1 MPQNR
6 KNVTKSFAIR
16 IILITF
22 AQIYKDMAQ
31 LSNRLQR
38 LAPSATLAMSQKS
51 SEMKAQGVD
60 VINMSV
66 GEPDFNTPEHIK
78 QEAKLAIDENY
89 SKYSPVPGYPDLRQA
104 IARKLERENHLH
116 YTPAEILVS
125 NGAKQSVCNTVMA
138 LVNDGEE
145 VIIPA
150 PYWVS
155 YPQMVKLAG
164 GEPVIVEA
172 GFEQNFKMTPQQLEA
187 AITPKTRMIILCSP
201 SNPTGSV
208 YSKEELEALANVIL
222 QHEDLFVLADE
233 IYEHINYI
241 GRHESIAQFPG
252 MKERAIIVNGV
263 SKAYAMTGWRIGY
276 IAAPEW
282 IVKGC
287 NKLQGQYTSGP
298 CSVSQKAAEFAYTAD
313 QQCVEDMRQ
322 AFERRRDLI
331 VKLAKEIPG
340 LEVNVPEGA
349 FYLFPKCS
357 SFFGK
362 KSSEGYQV
370 NNSTDFAMYLLEKGH
385 VATVGGDA
393 FGDPECFRMSYATSD
408 ENIVEAMRRIKETLA
423 TLK

>member
-1 MPQNR
+1 
-6 KNVTKSFAIR
+6 
-16 IILITF
+16 
-22 AQIYKDMAQ
+22 
-31 LSNRLQR
+31 
-38 LAPSATLAMSQKS
+38 MSQKS
-51 SEMKAQGVD
+51 SEMKAQGID

-66 GEPDFNTPEHIK
+66 GEPDFNTPDQIK
-78 QEAKLAIDENY
+78 QAAKQAIDDNY
-89 SKYSPVPGYPDLRQA
+89 SRYSPVPGYPELRKA
-104 IARKLERENHLH
+104 IVNKLKNENQLD
-116 YTPAEILVS
+116 YTVNEILVS
-125 NGAKQSVCNTVMA
+125 NGAKQSVCNTIMA

-172 GFEQNFKMTPQQLEA
+172 GFEQNFKMTAEQLEA
-187 AITPKTRMIILCSP
+187 AITPKTRMLILCSP

-208 YSKEELEALANVIL
+208 YSKEELRSLAEVIL
-222 QHEDLFVLADE
+222 RHDDLFVLADE
-233 IYEHINYI
+233 IYEHINYV
-241 GRHESIAQFPG
+241 GHHESIAQFAG

-298 CSVSQKAAEFAYTAD
+298 CSVSQKAAEFAYISD
-313 QQCVEDMRQ
+313 QQCVEDMRL

-331 VKLAKEIPG
+331 VKLAKDIPG

-357 SFFGK
+357 SFYGK
-362 KSSEGYQV
+362 TAPNGSTIA
-370 NNSTDFAMYLLEKGH
+370 NSTDLAMYLLEEGH

-393 FGDPECFRMSYATSD
+393 FGDPNCFRMSYATSD
-408 ENIVEAMRRIKETLA
+408 ENIVKAMHRIKEVLA
-423 TLK
+423 KLC

>member
-1 MPQNR
+1 
-6 KNVTKSFAIR
+6 
-16 IILITF
+16 
-22 AQIYKDMAQ
+22 MAQ
-31 LSNRLQR
+31 LSDRLQR

-51 SEMKAQGVD
+51 SEMKAQGID

-66 GEPDFNTPEHIK
+66 GEPDFNTPDHIK
-78 QEAKLAIDENY
+78 QAAKLAIDENY
-89 SKYSPVPGYPDLRQA
+89 SRYSPVPGYPDLRQA
-104 IARKLERENHLH
+104 IARKLERENQLH
-116 YTPAEILVS
+116 YSPAEILVS

-138 LVNDGEE
+138 LINPGDD

-155 YPQMVKLAG
+155 YPQMVLLAG
-164 GEPVIVEA
+164 GNPVIVEA
-172 GFEQNFKMTPQQLEA
+172 GFDQNFKMTPQQLEA
-187 AITPKTRMIILCSP
+187 AITPKTRLIILCSP

-208 YSKEELEALANVIL
+208 YNKQELQALAQVIL
-222 QHEDLFVLADE
+222 SHDNLFVLADE

-241 GRHESIAQFPG
+241 GKHQSIAQFEG
-252 MKERAIIVNGV
+252 MKERSIIVNGV

-298 CSVSQKAAEFAYTAD
+298 CSVSQKAAEFAYTSS
-313 QQCVEDMRQ
+313 QECVEQMRQ

-331 VKLAKEIPG
+331 VKMAKDIPG
-340 LEVNVPEGA
+340 LEVNVPDGA

-357 SFFGK
+357 SFYGK
-362 KSSEGYQV
+362 QTPDGQQIA
-370 NNSTDFAMYLLEKGH
+370 NSTDLAMYLLEKGH

-408 ENIVEAMRRIKETLA
+408 ENIIEAMRRIKVALA
-423 TLK
+423 SLR

>member
-1 MPQNR
+1 M
-6 KNVTKSFAIR
+6 S
-16 IILITF
+16 
-22 AQIYKDMAQ
+22 Q
-31 LSNRLQR
+31 LSLRLQR

-51 SEMKAQGVD
+51 SEMKAQGID

-66 GEPDFNTPEHIK
+66 GEPDFDTPDHIK
-78 QEAKLAIDENY
+78 EAAKKAVDDNY
-89 SKYSPVPGYPDLRQA
+89 SRYSPVPGYMDLRKA
-104 IARKLERENHLH
+104 ISDKLRRENQLD
-116 YTPAEILVS
+116 YSPAEILVS
-125 NGAKQSVCNTVMA
+125 NGAKQSVCNTIMA
-138 LVNDGEE
+138 LVNPGDE

-155 YPQMVKLAG
+155 YPQMVLLAG
-164 GEPVIVEA
+164 GTPVFVEA
-172 GFEQNFKMTPQQLEA
+172 TFEQNFKMTAEQLEA
-187 AITPKTRMIILCSP
+187 AITPKTRMLILCSP

-208 YSKEELEALANVIL
+208 YNKEELRALANIIL
-222 QHEDLFVLADE
+222 KHEDLYVLADE
-233 IYEHINYI
+233 IYEHINYV

-252 MKERAIIVNGV
+252 MKERAIVVNGV

-298 CSVSQKAAEFAYTAD
+298 CSVSQKAAEWAYTQN
-313 QQCVEDMRQ
+313 QQCVEDMRL
-322 AFERRRDLI
+322 AFQRRRDLI
-331 VKLAKEIPG
+331 VSLAREIPG

-357 SFFGK
+357 SFYGR
-362 KSSEGYQV
+362 SVSCANSATHGTV
-370 NNSTDFAMYLLEKGH
+370 INNSTDLAMYLLEEAH

-393 FGDPECFRMSYATSD
+393 FGDPDCFRMSYATSD
-408 ENIVEAMRRIKETLA
+408 DNIREAMQRIAKALS

>member
-1 MPQNR
+1 M
-6 KNVTKSFAIR
+6 S
-16 IILITF
+16 
-22 AQIYKDMAQ
+22 Q
-31 LSNRLQR
+31 LSERLQR

-51 SEMKAQGVD
+51 SEMKAQGID

-78 QEAKLAIDENY
+78 EAAKKAIDDNF
-89 SKYSPVPGYPDLRQA
+89 SKYSPVPGYADLREA
-104 IARKLERENHLH
+104 ISAKLKKENDLD
-116 YTPAEILVS
+116 YSPAEILVS

-138 LVNDGEE
+138 IINNGDE

-164 GEPVIVEA
+164 GTPVIVEA
-172 GFEQNFKMTPQQLEA
+172 GFDQNFKMTPAQLEA
-187 AITPKTRMIILCSP
+187 AITPKTKLIILCSP

-208 YSKEELEALANVIL
+208 YTKDELEGLATVVKS
-222 QHEDLFVLADE
+222 HTDLYVLADE
-233 IYEHINYI
+233 IYEHINYV
-241 GRHESIAQFPG
+241 GKHESIAQFDG
-252 MKERAIIVNGV
+252 MKERTIVVNGV

-276 IAAPEW
+276 IAGPEW

-298 CSVSQKAAEFAYTAD
+298 CSVSQKAALYAYVAD
-313 QQCVEDMRQ
+313 QACVEQMRQ

-331 VKLAKEIPG
+331 VRLAQDIDG
-340 LEVNVPEGA
+340 LEVNVPQGA

-362 KSSEGYQV
+362 SDGNTTVKS
-370 NNSTDFAMYLLEKGH
+370 STDFALYLLDKAH

-393 FGDPECFRMSYATSD
+393 FGDPDCFRMSYATSD
-408 ENIVEAMRRIKETLA
+408 ENIVEAMKRIKAALA
-423 TLK
+423 DLH

>member
-1 MPQNR
+1 M
-6 KNVTKSFAIR
+6 TK
-16 IILITF
+16 
-22 AQIYKDMAQ
+22 
-31 LSNRLQR
+31 LSDRLNR

-51 SEMKAQGVD
+51 GEMKAQGID

-66 GEPDFNTPEHIK
+66 GEPDFNTPDHIK
-78 QEAKLAIDENY
+78 EAAKKAIDENY
-89 SKYSPVPGYPDLRQA
+89 SRYSPVPGYIELRKA
-104 IARKLERENHLH
+104 IVEKLKKENGLE
-116 YTPAEILVS
+116 YSTNEILVS

-172 GFEQNFKMTPQQLEA
+172 GFEQNFKMTPEQLEA
-187 AITPKTRMIILCSP
+187 AITPKTRMLILCSP

-208 YSKEELEALANVIL
+208 YSEEELRGLAEVIKR
-222 QHEDLFVLADE
+222 HEGLYVLADE
-233 IYEHINYI
+233 IYEHINYV
-241 GRHESIAQFPG
+241 GKHSSIAHIEG
-252 MKERAIIVNGV
+252 MRERTIIVNGV
-263 SKAYAMTGWRIGY
+263 SKAYAMTGWRIGF

-298 CSVSQKAAEFAYTAD
+298 CSVSQKAAEAAYTTL
-313 QQCVEDMRQ
+313 QECVETMRK

-331 VKLAKEIPG
+331 VELAKDIPG
-340 LEVNVPEGA
+340 LEVNKPEGA

-362 KSSEGYQV
+362 SYNGKKIE
-370 NNSTDFAMYLLEKGH
+370 NSTDLAMFLLEVGH

-393 FGDPECFRMSYATSD
+393 FGDPYCFRMSYATSD
-408 ENIVEAMRRIKETLA
+408 DNIRKAMKRIKDTLA
-423 TLK
+423 LLA

>member
-1 MPQNR
+1 
-6 KNVTKSFAIR
+6 
-16 IILITF
+16 
-22 AQIYKDMAQ
+22 MAE
-31 LSNRLQR
+31 LSNRLNR

-60 VINMSV
+60 VINLSV
-66 GEPDFNTPEHIK
+66 GEPDFNTPDHIK
-78 QEAKLAIDENY
+78 EAAKKAIEDNF
-89 SKYSPVPGYPDLRQA
+89 SRYSPVPGYPELRKA
-104 IARKLERENHLH
+104 IVAKLKNENGLD
-116 YTPAEILVS
+116 YSMSEILVS

-164 GEPVIVEA
+164 GTPVIVNA
-172 GFEQNFKMTPQQLEA
+172 GFVQDFKMTPEQLEA
-187 AITPKTRMIILCSP
+187 AITPKTRMLILCSP

-208 YSKEELEALANVIL
+208 YSKEELEALAEVIKR
-222 QHEDLFVLADE
+222 HEGLYVLADE
-233 IYEHINYI
+233 IYEHINYV
-241 GRHESIAQFPG
+241 GHHESIAQFPG
-252 MKERAIIVNGV
+252 MKERSIIVNGV
-263 SKAYAMTGWRIGY
+263 SKAYAMTGWRIGF

-298 CSVSQKAAEFAYTAD
+298 CSVSQKAAEAAYTTS
-313 QQCVEDMRQ
+313 QECVETMRK

-331 VKLAKEIPG
+331 VSLAKEIPG
-340 LEVNVPEGA
+340 LEVNCPQGA

-357 SFFGK
+357 SFYGK
-362 KSSEGYQV
+362 SYEGRKIET
-370 NNSTDFAMYLLEKGH
+370 STDLAMFLLEEGH

-408 ENIVEAMRRIKETLA
+408 DNIREAMRRIKETLA
-423 TLK
+423 KLK

>member
-1 MPQNR
+1 
-6 KNVTKSFAIR
+6 
-16 IILITF
+16 
-22 AQIYKDMAQ
+22 MAQ
-31 LSNRLQR
+31 LSDRLNR

-51 SEMKAQGVD
+51 SEMKAQGID

-78 QEAKLAIDENY
+78 DAAKKAIDENF
-89 SKYSPVPGYPDLRQA
+89 SRYSPVPGYMDLREA
-104 IARKLERENHLH
+104 ISSKLKRENGLD
-116 YTPAEILVS
+116 YGVNEILVS
-125 NGAKQSVCNTVMA
+125 NGAKQSVCNTIMA
-138 LVNDGEE
+138 LVNDGDE

-155 YPQMVKLAG
+155 YPQMAKLAG

-172 GFEQNFKMTPQQLEA
+172 GFEQDFKMTPEQLEA
-187 AITPKTRMIILCSP
+187 AITPKTKLLILCSP

-208 YSKEELEALANVIL
+208 YNEEELRGLADVIKR
-222 QHEDLFVLADE
+222 HEDLYVLADE
-233 IYEHINYI
+233 IYEHINYK
-241 GRHESIAQFPG
+241 GKHHSIAQIEG
-252 MKERAIIVNGV
+252 MKERTIVVNGV

-298 CSVSQKAAEFAYTAD
+298 CSVSQKAAVEAYMASQD
-313 QQCVEDMRQ
+313 CVEEMRK

-331 VKLAKEIPG
+331 VSLAKDIPG
-340 LEVNVPEGA
+340 LEVNVPQGA

-362 KSSEGYQV
+362 TDGTHV
-370 NNSTDFAMYLLEKGH
+370 INNSTDFALYLLEVGH
-385 VATVGGDA
+385 VATVAGDA

-408 ENIVEAMRRIKETLA
+408 DTIREAMSRIKSAVARLA
-423 TLK
+423 